1 MIMRVSDMKAS
12 LRFSSRSAMAPLQ
25 KTKRKRFP
33 GASGSSSRAQACAKA
48 AL

>member
-1 MIMRVSDMKAS
+1 LIMRVSDMKAS
-12 LRFSSRSAMAPLQ
+12 LRFPSRSAMAPLQ

-33 GASGSSSRAQACAKA
+33 GAPGSSVRAQARAKA